1 MRYIGID
8 LGTSAA
14 KLLLVAS
21 ERGPGMGGAMLAC
34 EEYGTVADACKAL
47 VHVSDTV
54 HPDPAPARS
63 MKYNTGSSGKSIPP
77 ARRSLPSWRKRRSL

>member
-14 KLLLVAS
+14 KLLQVAS

-47 VHVSDTV
+47 VCGGYRSPGP
-54 HPDPAPARS
+54 HP
-63 MKYNTGSSGKSIPP
+63 GGKV
-77 ARRSLPSWRKRRSL
+77 

>member
-21 ERGPGMGGAMLAC
+21 ERGPGMDGAKLAC
-34 EEYGTVADACKAL
+34 GEYGTVANACKAL
-47 VHVSDTV
+47 VRVADTV
-54 HPDPAPARS
+54 HPDPALAAKYEVQYRKFRKIYPAC
-63 MKYNTGSSGKSIPP
+63 K
-77 ARRSLPSWRKRRSL
+77 ALFAELA